1 VLLCHAGDV
10 SAYDGVVVVIPAL
23 DEATRIAD
31 TVAAARSI
39 DVVRGVVV
47 VDDGSRDETAQRAAE
62 AGAEV
67 VSHDRRRGKA
77 AALETGAA
85 RAAAH
90 DGWGDLPLVL
100 LDADLQATA
109 AAAAPLAEPVLSGD
123 ADLVIG
129 LLPRAPGAGGHGFVV
144 RLARDGIAQRT
155 GWQPTQPLSGQR
167 CLTRSL
173 FDAVTP
179 LASGFGV
186 EVGMTIDA
194 LRHGARVLELPVEL
208 SHRVTG
214 SSLRDQLHRARQY
227 RDVRRALRGR

>member
-1 VLLCHAGDV
+1 M

-23 DEATRIAD
+23 DEAARIAD

-39 DVVRGVVV
+39 DVVKGVVV
-47 VDDGSRDETAQRAAE
+47 VDDGSRDDTAQRAAR

-67 VSHDRRRGKA
+67 VSHPHRRGKA

-85 RAAAH
+85 RAAEHA
-90 DGWGDLPLVL
+90 GWGELPLLL
-100 LDADLQATA
+100 LDADLQTSA
-109 AAAAPLAEPVLSGD
+109 AAAAPLAAPVLAGE

-129 LLPRAPGAGGHGFVV
+129 LIPRAPGAGGHGFVV
-144 RLARDGIAQRT
+144 RLASNGIAQRT

-173 FDAVTP
+173 FDTVTP

-194 LRHGARVLELPVEL
+194 LRSGARVLECPVEL
-208 SHRVTG
+208 RHRVTG
-214 SSLRDQLHRARQY
+214 SSLSDQLHRARQY
-227 RDVRRALRGR
+227 RDVRRALRRR